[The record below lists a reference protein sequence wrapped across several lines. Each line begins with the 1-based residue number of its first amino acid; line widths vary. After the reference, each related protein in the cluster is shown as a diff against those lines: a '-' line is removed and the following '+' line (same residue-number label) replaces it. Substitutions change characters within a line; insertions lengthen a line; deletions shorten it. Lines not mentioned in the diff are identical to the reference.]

1 MTKEQKK
8 MAIRRGIYM
17 FAFFFVIV
25 GTAIVY
31 LYANGWRLDPF
42 KQELIKTGVITV
54 ESEPFLANVYI
65 NNEEKGRT
73 PRSTSLPIGIYNVKV
88 TRDGYVDWYKDVE
101 VKEEKSTPVFPWLI
115 RKDIT
120 SSNIFTK
127 DDESFVNSWVN
138 ETKDHIFILTS
149 KTDGSTYTYSILR
162 YDVNTTFWDLSSNP
176 KVVFSTSSTT
186 PLTID
191 LNLSP
196 SGLLAVMTIQTEDT
210 VKKYFWDSSKMNTK
224 ELLEEIDIVP
234 FSDYTMSWSK
244 NNGYLIFESNTDLI
258 SFNTDKQT
266 RYLLLK
272 KLEGKTYIW
281 TTDEQGYFYSVEL
294 KDEDEKIYEYT
305 LNQTEMDG
313 SNPKSLISS
322 IFLQKNTEYILP
334 YREETGDGKY
344 LPFKNSPE
352 SIKSVG
358 SIEQIRVNQN
368 AKGAYIKTDT
378 ASYWYDISTQM
389 YILISPYATEYLEM
403 SYDNKKI
410 LIKDDT
416 GYNIFTF
423 DKEDGD
429 HTTEIGT
436 KLLISKDEDI
446 KQIRWLSNSS
456 YLYYTTVDNVY
467 IIDIDGDN
475 KTEILS
481 KAQDYK
487 YIGITYSKENM
498 YTVKVSKDTQKD
510 TITIDRYLIH

>member
-1 MTKEQKK
+1 MTKDQKK

-25 GTAIVY
+25 GTVVVY
-31 LYANGWRLDPF
+31 LYANGWRLDPL
-42 KQELIKTGVITV
+42 KQELIRTGVITV

-65 NNEEKGRT
+65 NDQEKGRT

-88 TRDGYVDWYKDVE
+88 TRDGYIDWYKDVE

-115 RKDIT
+115 RKEIT
-120 SSNIFTK
+120 NSNIFTK
-127 DDESFVNSWVN
+127 DDEIFINSWIN
-138 ETKDHIFILTS
+138 ETKDHVFILSS
-149 KTDGSTYTYSILR
+149 KTDGTTYTYNILR

-176 KVVFSTSSTT
+176 KVVFTTSSTE

-196 SGLLAVMTIQTEDT
+196 SGLLAVMTIQNEDGI
-210 VKKYFWDSSKMNTK
+210 KKYFWDSSKMSTFDS
-224 ELLEEIDIVP
+224 LEVLDIIP
-234 FSDYTMSWSK
+234 FSEYSMYWSK
-244 NNGYLIFESNTDLI
+244 NNNYLMFESSTDLI
-258 SFNTDKQT
+258 SFNIDKQT
-266 RYLLLK
+266 RYLLIK
-272 KLEGKTYIW
+272 KLEGNKYVW
-281 TTDEQGYFYSVEL
+281 TTDEQGYFYSLEL
-294 KDEDEKIYEYT
+294 KSEDEKTYEYA

-352 SIKSVG
+352 NIKSVG
-358 SIEQIRVNQN
+358 SIQEIRVNQN
-368 AKGAYIKTDT
+368 AKGAYIKTNT
-378 ASYWYDISTQM
+378 ASYWYDISSQM
-389 YILISPYATEYLEM
+389 YILISPYNTEYVEM
-403 SYDNKKI
+403 SYDNKKL
-410 LIKDDT
+410 LIKDET
-416 GYNIFTF
+416 GYSIFTF

-429 HTTEIGT
+429 HTIEIGT
-436 KLLISKDEDI
+436 KLLIANDDQI

-456 YLYYTTVDNVY
+456 NLYYITSDNVY
-467 IIDIDGDN
+467 ILDKEGDN
-475 KTEILS
+475 KTEILT
-481 KAQDYK
+481 KAEDYK

-498 YTVKVSKDTQKD
+498 YTVKVNKGEDKD